1 MRNLFEYTDGLNHP
15 MEAFFHITND
25 HNFPIL
31 PHWHYFIEIIYL
43 TKDIPKQLVIRQFM
57 CCIPEI

>member
-25 HNFPIL
+25 RNFPIL
-31 PHWHYFIEIIYL
+31 PHWHLFY
-43 TKDIPKQLVIRQFM
+43 
-57 CCIPEI
+57 